1 VVLPPPSARWAC
13 TLATSCLVSSF
24 LNLPAAS
31 QARPAPSGPPPLP
44 ALPPLPGPA
53 ATPPSAG
60 PSNRAPVS
68 PSPRLAQATSLPASP
83 ATIPP
88 ARPPASPGGP
98 FRADEPLVLPDAAT
112 PLPGRLPAPAAA
124 PPATPPATGRT
135 TATPAPA
142 SGLPPTAAQ
151 LPPLELTISGNR
163 QVYDTQLGRYVASG
177 NVAATVAGGR
187 LLADRLEFDSSSR
200 TLYAIGSVRFQRGQQ
215 FLQASRLRFSLL
227 EGVGEME
234 DVYGVLDLDGSQQD
248 LDLAQMPSAPLP
260 APAPMSCPPQLPP
273 PPQWHPYPW
282 AVTGW
287 AGQMFAANFG
297 DTFYFKGK
305 FRPEYLSGL
314 GLQRRLLDG
323 GPFALELD
331 TNLLGHRAARQAGGP
346 YNQPIPFADTP
357 SQSFADITAGLGLRL
372 WVRPWLSLYFVE
384 GVSLLT
390 ESSNYEKTFREN
402 YNNFLNYLAF
412 EVEGLVSPQWSV
424 VGRIHHRS
432 GAFGTYAGVSEGSNA
447 YLLGLRYRFGES
459 PVARAPEDLP
469 APQGCPGA
477 PPPGSRERADGLAQ
491 QLEVVTMGPGRSGA
505 TGSPRP
511 TAPTPRPPSPRGKA
525 LWAQARAQERERQ
538 AAIERIDQRVEGV
551 QFQQSLSAE
560 RRYGFPSQLNTPDI
574 ANQFGQLRPAQL
586 QSLDTKSNRQLVKG
600 TISRWRIQA
609 GRLRFTPTTFR
620 GDRVAFSNDPFT
632 PAQTWLDS
640 ENVVGTLQPN
650 GDTVIRA
657 ERNTLLVEDRL
668 PIPVRRSTVIQKQ
681 EEVENRWV
689 LGYDKEDRDGFFV
702 GRTFEAKVG
711 RRGRLQV
718 QPQVMAQRA
727 VNGETESYPL
737 PGQPQGYPPV
747 SQPAKTGDLF
757 GVEASFNQPIGRWD
771 LAANLDISTFD
782 PDNIAD
788 GTRSFGD
795 LKVPLTLP
803 LLGESTAR
811 LFGAYRF
818 RVWNGSLGEENVYAA
833 GGISLEDAGTLPA
846 WGRLT
851 SNYFWRTGVGTFKA
865 NEFDSRAV
873 AALWRYNAIGS
884 FNLNL
889 PLWTGRPAAATPTGG
904 LLNSPVPIVPGLAL
918 NANVLGTVAYFGDG
932 TNQSTISLSGGPTLT
947 LGHFIRPF
955 LDYTQITVI
964 GGGTLRQGLS
974 PLAFDRAVD
983 LSTLGI
989 GLTQQLVGPLLFNGG
1004 IGINVDPN
1012 SDNYGDVTNSYVEV
1026 RWQRRAY
1033 EIGVFYSPYDGLGGV
1048 RVKLNDFNF
1057 QGPGV
1062 PFVPTTPAQAPLQR
1076 PF

>member
-1 VVLPPPSARWAC
+1 MVLPHPSARWAC
-13 TLATSCLVSSF
+13 TLATTCLVSSF
-24 LNLPAAS
+24 LSHPGAS
-31 QARPAPSGPPPLP
+31 QASPAPSGPPPLP
-44 ALPPLPGPA
+44 ALPATPGPSA
-53 ATPPSAG
+53 SSTPS
-60 PSNRAPVS
+60 
-68 PSPRLAQATSLPASP
+68 
-83 ATIPP
+83 
-88 ARPPASPGGP
+88 P
-98 FRADEPLVLPDAAT
+98 FRADEPLSLPNATT
-112 PLPGRLPAPAAA
+112 PLPGRLPAPVAATAPAATAPAA
-124 PPATPPATGRT
+124 P
-135 TATPAPA
+135 TAVDP

-151 LPPLELTISGNR
+151 LPPIELNVSGNR
-163 QVYDTQLGRYVASG
+163 QVYDTQLGRYVATG

-187 LLADRLEFDSSSR
+187 LVADRLEFDSSSR

-215 FLQASRLRFSLL
+215 YLQASRLRFSLL
-227 EGVGEME
+227 EGVGDME

-248 LDLAQMPSAPLP
+248 LDLAQMPTAPLP
-260 APAPMSCPPQLPP
+260 PPAAMSCPPQLPP

-305 FRPEYLSGL
+305 FRPEYLSGI

-346 YNQPIPFADTP
+346 YNQALPFADTP
-357 SQSFADITAGLGLRL
+357 SQTFADMTVGLGLRL
-372 WVRPWLSLYFVE
+372 WVRPWLSFYFVE
-384 GVSLLT
+384 GISWLS

-402 YNNFLNYLAF
+402 YANFLNYLAF
-412 EVEGLVSPQWSV
+412 EVEGLVTPQWSV

-459 PVARAPEDLP
+459 PLARTSEELP
-469 APQGCPGA
+469 APQGCAGA
-477 PPPGSRERADGLAQ
+477 PPPGSREQAEGLAQ

-505 TGSPRP
+505 TG
-511 TAPTPRPPSPRGKA
+511 TPRPAAPAPRPPAPPRGNA
-525 LWAQARAQERERQ
+525 LWAEARAQERARL
-538 AAIERIDQRVEGV
+538 AAIEQLDQRVEGV

-586 QSLDTKSNRQLVKG
+586 QNLDTKSNRQLVKG
-600 TISRWRIQA
+600 TISRWRLQA

-640 ENVVGTLQPN
+640 ENVVATLQPN
-650 GDTVIRA
+650 GDTVIKA
-657 ERNTLLVEDRL
+657 DRNTLLVEDRL
-668 PIPVRRSTVIQKQ
+668 PIPVRRNTLIQKQ

-689 LGYDKEDRDGFFV
+689 LGYDEEDRDGFFL
-702 GRTFEAKVG
+702 GRTFDGKVG
-711 RRGRLQV
+711 QRGRLQV
-718 QPQVMAQRA
+718 QPQFMGQRA
-727 VNGETESYPL
+727 INGETNSYPL
-737 PGQPQGYPPV
+737 PGQPQGYPAV

-771 LAANLDISTFD
+771 LAANVDISTFD
-782 PDNIAD
+782 PDNISD

-795 LKVPLTLP
+795 LKLPVTLP

-833 GGISLEDAGTLPA
+833 GGVSLEDSGTLPA
-846 WGRLT
+846 WGRLN
-851 SNYFWRTGVGTFKA
+851 SNYFWRTGVGNFKA
-865 NEFDSRAV
+865 NEFDSRTV

-884 FNLNL
+884 LNLNL
-889 PLWTGRPAAATPTGG
+889 PLWTGQPAPATATRA
-904 LLNSPVPIVPGLAL
+904 LLNSPVPMVPGLAL
-918 NANVLGTVAYFGDG
+918 NANILGTVAYFGDG
-932 TNQSTISLSGGPTLT
+932 TNQNTISLSGGPTLT
-947 LGHFIRPF
+947 LGRFVKPF
-955 LDYTQITVI
+955 LDYTQITI
-964 GGGTLRQGLS
+964 MGGGTLRQGLS

-1012 SDNYGDVTNSYVEV
+1012 SDNYGDVTNSYVEL

-1057 QGPGV
+1057 QGPGL
-1062 PFVPTTPAQAPLQR
+1062 PFVPATPAQAPLQR

>member
-1 VVLPPPSARWAC
+1 MVLPPPSARWAC

-60 PSNRAPVS
+60 PLNRAPAS
-68 PSPRLAQATSLPASP
+68 PSPRLAQATSPA
-83 ATIPP
+83 

-112 PLPGRLPAPAAA
+112 PLPGHLPAPAAA

-163 QVYDTQLGRYVASG
+163 QAYDTQLGRYVASG

-248 LDLAQMPSAPLP
+248 LDLARMPSAPLP

-511 TAPTPRPPSPRGKA
+511 TAPTPRPPSPRGNA

-833 GGISLEDAGTLPA
+833 GGLSLEDSGTLPA

-932 TNQSTISLSGGPTLT
+932 TNQNTISLSGGPTLT
-947 LGHFIRPF
+947 LGHFIKPF

>member
-1 VVLPPPSARWAC
+1 MLPNADTPAPG
-13 TLATSCLVSSF
+13 L
-24 LNLPAAS
+24 LPA
-31 QARPAPSGPPPLP
+31 
-44 ALPPLPGPA
+44 
-53 ATPPSAG
+53 
-60 PSNRAPVS
+60 RAPG
-68 PSPRLAQATSLPASP
+68 LP
-83 ATIPP
+83 
-88 ARPPASPGGP
+88 
-98 FRADEPLVLPDAAT
+98 
-112 PLPGRLPAPAAA
+112 PAPA
-124 PPATPPATGRT
+124 PRS
-135 TATPAPA
+135 A
-142 SGLPPTAAQ
+142 SPSGTPPTAAQ
-151 LPPLELTISGNR
+151 LPPLELNVSGNR
-163 QVYDTQLGRYVASG
+163 QEFDSQLGRYVASG

-187 LLADRLEFDSSSR
+187 LLADRLEFDTSSR

-215 FLQASRLRFSLL
+215 YLQASRLRFSLL
-227 EGVGEME
+227 EGVGEMD

-260 APAPMSCPPQLPP
+260 APEPLSCTPQLPGL
-273 PPQWHPYPW
+273 PQWHPYPW

-305 FRPEYLSGL
+305 FRPEYLSGV
-314 GLQRRLLDG
+314 GLSRRLLDG
-323 GPFALELD
+323 GPFALEFD
-331 TNLLGHRAARQAGGP
+331 ANLLGHHAARQAGGP
-346 YNQPIPFADTP
+346 YNQAIPFADTP
-357 SQSFADITAGLGLRL
+357 SQSFAEATAGLGIRL
-372 WVRPWLSLYFVE
+372 WVRPWLSFGFVE

-390 ESSNYEKTFREN
+390 EASNYEKTFRKN
-402 YNNFLNYLAF
+402 YSTFLNYLGF
-412 EVEGLVSPQWSV
+412 EVEGLVSPQWSL

-432 GAFGTYAGVSEGSNA
+432 GAYGTYSGVSEGSNA

-459 PVARAPEDLP
+459 PLARAPEELP
-469 APQGCPGA
+469 PPQGCPNA
-477 PPPGSRERADGLAQ
+477 PPAGSRERAEGLAQ

-505 TGSPRP
+505 TGSRP
-511 TAPTPRPPSPRGKA
+511 APAARPAAPPAGN
-525 LWAQARAQERERQ
+525 LWSRARAQQQARQ
-538 AAIERIDQRVEGV
+538 AAIEALDQRVQNV
-551 QFQQSLSAE
+551 QFQQSLTAE

-586 QSLDTKSNRQLVKG
+586 QSLDTKGNRQLLRG

-609 GRLRFTPTTFR
+609 GRLRFTPTTFS

-650 GDTVIRA
+650 GDTVIKA
-657 ERNTLLVEDRL
+657 QRNTLLVEERL
-668 PIPVRRSTVIQKQ
+668 PIPVRRTTRIQKQ

-702 GRTFEAKVG
+702 GRDFDVKVG
-711 RRGRLQV
+711 ERGRLRV
-718 QPQVMAQRA
+718 QPQFMAQRA
-727 VNGETESYPL
+727 VNGETDSYPL
-737 PGQPQGYPPV
+737 PGQPQGYPAV
-747 SQPAKTGDLF
+747 AQPAKTGDLF
-757 GVEASFNQPIGRWD
+757 GLEANYNQPIGRFD
-771 LAANLDISTFD
+771 LAANVDISTFD
-782 PDNIAD
+782 SANITD

-803 LLGESTAR
+803 LLGQSTAR

-833 GGISLEDAGTLPA
+833 GGVSLEGTGLLPT
-846 WGRLT
+846 WGRLN
-851 SNYFWRTGVGTFKA
+851 SNYFWRTGVGNFKA
-865 NEFDSRAV
+865 NVFDSREV

-884 FNLNL
+884 VNLNL
-889 PLWTGRPAAATPTGG
+889 PLWTGRPAAITPTQA
-904 LLNSPVPIVPGLAL
+904 LQNSPVPIVPGLAL

-932 TNQSTISLSGGPTLT
+932 TNQNTISLSGGPTLT
-947 LGHFIRPF
+947 LGRFVKPF
-955 LDYTQITVI
+955 LDYTQITVT

-989 GLTQQLVGPLLFNGG
+989 GLTQQLVGPLVFNGG

-1012 SDNYGDVTNSYVEV
+1012 SDFYGDVTNSYVEV

-1033 EIGVFYSPYDGLGGV
+1033 EIGVYYSPYEGLGGV

-1057 QGPGV
+1057 QGPGL
-1062 PFVPTTPAQAPLQR
+1062 PFVPYNPAQAPQQR